1 MLEVKIDLV
10 PFGDREYTKQ
20 IGYAKI
26 WNDASGD
33 VTVGNYGYRVED
45 DRGQLVAEG
54 KYKGHKRE
62 DSVFHLLKAI
72 LNQELTDA

>member
-1 MLEVKIDLV
+1 MLEIKIDLV
-10 PFGDREYTKQ
+10 PYGDRTYTKQ

-33 VTVGNYGYRVED
+33 VEVGNYGYIVED

-54 KYKGHKRE
+54 KYKGHKRGN
-62 DSVFHLLKAI
+62 SVFHLLRDI
-72 LNQELTDA
+72 LNQEIKDE